1 MWLKILIKMLRLF
14 GRNLILN
21 RKGPELL
28 TRAQNIR
35 FIAVSSKHN
44 SSNFQSG
51 SSNANESSNRDPEKV
66 KRAKLLDV
74 LIVSSIGII
83 GFGYLIVRRAFSGQV
98 HAKSADG
105 LTQELGNVVEKELEP
120 DAVGGETQI
129 QRKKRKTFKETRVG
143 SGKGASFHLPPSSID

>member
-1 MWLKILIKMLRLF
+1 MLRLF

-21 RKGPELL
+21 KKCPELL

-44 SSNFQSG
+44 SSSNFQSG

-143 SGKGASFHLPPSSID
+143 SGKGASLHLPPSSID

>member
-1 MWLKILIKMLRLF
+1 MLRLF

-44 SSNFQSG
+44 SSSNFQSG

-98 HAKSADG
+98 HAKRI
-105 LTQELGNVVEKELEP
+105 EIVVSNF
-120 DAVGGETQI
+120 A
-129 QRKKRKTFKETRVG
+129 
-143 SGKGASFHLPPSSID
+143 HLNK